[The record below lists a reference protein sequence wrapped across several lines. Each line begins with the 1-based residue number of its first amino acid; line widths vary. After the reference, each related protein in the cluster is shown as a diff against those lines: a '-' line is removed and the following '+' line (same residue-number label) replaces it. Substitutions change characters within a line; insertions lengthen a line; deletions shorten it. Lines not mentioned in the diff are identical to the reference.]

1 MLVFVQPSQQVELEC
16 PDFGNSP
23 PSILSQRQPALVT
36 GHLQSAGGLAE
47 LKVAADAVPFVGQ
60 SGEAPDPAVPPTSRD
75 PGRAKRVSGDL
86 K

>member
-1 MLVFVQPSQQVELEC
+1 MLVFVQPSQQVESEC
-16 PDFGNSP
+16 PDSGIPALDS
-23 PSILSQRQPALVT
+23 SQRQPALVT